1 MQIPQSSLMVHPLD
15 QIHDWKLYKL
25 LTWCAHTT
33 IEQFEK
39 EAMCSANSDAPIQI
53 YRARETLLRLQ
64 SVVAKHN
71 ARIRIRYPRSHPV
84 RAAVEKHLS
93 GTFNDLPSPIHVF
106 AHHAEDAACFHE
118 NSLGVDPLDVFTD
131 GMSELIDDA
140 RAWAGKIVVSDLA
153 TPWYPKKV
161 SLVEEH
167 LFYEIACRARDF
179 FAAVYA
185 TPCVNARSLAK
196 AETEFWKKYHRAEAA
211 LSRAVKDHSV
221 AIQTKLVLSQRMPPP
236 VA

>member
-1 MQIPQSSLMVHPLD
+1 
-15 QIHDWKLYKL
+15 
-25 LTWCAHTT
+25 
-33 IEQFEK
+33 
-39 EAMCSANSDAPIQI
+39 MCSANSDAPIQI

-185 TPCVNARSLAK
+185 IPCVNARSLAK

-211 LSRAVKDHSV
+211 LSRAVELKHTLSDQENWRNDGEKRV
-221 AIQTKLVLSQRMPPP
+221 CTTTGWVLYTVVRFLKKSCLLYTGIR
-236 VA
+236 V